1 VQDLAGQKPHF
12 TRAIA
17 ASRSELG
24 LSGSKR
30 TLEMKTV
37 DDQACA
43 VASLIAFEMDRSER
57 FGSRPRLER
66 SWPCWKRR
74 RGVTQHWSH
83 EITPTSVRPTMSNC

>member
-1 VQDLAGQKPHF
+1 MGSANAFAAASALVAAGVLLHAHGRDARYVQDLAGQKPHF

-43 VASLIAFEMDRSER
+43 VASLIAFDVDDRYASDIDD
-57 FGSRPRLER
+57 
-66 SWPCWKRR
+66 RR
-74 RGVTQHWSH
+74 RDRH
-83 EITPTSVRPTMSNC
+83 